1 MFCENI
7 YHICQSRFNS
17 LNTNNIKTDR
27 CTPKWEYLSVHL
39 PVYTPYPPSQHG
51 TSFHHNRNIIPPQPE
66 HYSTATGTS
75 FHHNRNIIL
84 ALPEPPSLATSIR
97 H

>member
-7 YHICQSRFNS
+7 YHICQSRCNP

-27 CTPKWEYLSVHL
+27 CTPKREHLPVHL
-39 PVYTPYPPSQHG
+39 PVYLPYS
-51 TSFHHNRNIIPPQPE
+51 PPQPE
-66 HYSTATGTS
+66 HYSTATGTL
-75 FHHNRNIIL
+75 FPHNRNIIL

-97 H
+97 LNTLGV

>member
-7 YHICQSRFNS
+7 HHICQSRCNS
-17 LNTNNIKTDR
+17 LNTNNINTDR
-27 CTPKWEYLSVHL
+27 CAQKREYL
-39 PVYTPYPPSQHG
+39 PVYLPYP
-51 TSFHHNRNIIPPQPE
+51 PPQPE